1 MVLCE
6 EAARGNLSGFS
17 PAAAS
22 DINLIDIALCLLT
35 TSPRYI
41 LIGTSAFTQIC
52 SMLLCVNHGIE

>member
-22 DINLIDIALCLLT
+22 DINLIDIALCFLATLYLNRLFRLHANLFNGPMRSYT
-35 TSPRYI
+35 
-41 LIGTSAFTQIC
+41 
-52 SMLLCVNHGIE
+52 